1 MVWRCDWCDDN
12 AEVVDFMIPILYGS
26 DETEF
31 VTMGIGPLT
40 DCISCEVEEERNGTY
55 ELTMKYPVNGEYF
68 DEIAERMII
77 CAIPSPYREAQPFRI
92 YKISRP
98 ISGNVTVYA
107 RHISYDLAGIP
118 VMPFTDPGIAT
129 AMNAIKTNSAGENP
143 FTFWTDMT
151 SDIEFNLQVPTAA
164 RTCLGGMTGSII
176 DLYGGE
182 YEWDGYTVKLYSQR
196 GNDNGVSIRYGKNM
210 TALDQDSDVGD
221 TITGILPYWQNE
233 NVLVTCNP
241 PIVYMENPP
250 YEKSIPVDFS
260 MEFETQ
266 PTQAQL
272 LAEAKD
278 YIASHEIGIPSIS
291 TEVSF
296 VHLDQM
302 SGYEGLAVL
311 EACDLCDTVIVQY
324 EKLGVNAK
332 AKIVK
337 IRTDVLLEKY
347 ISVQVGTIKANVAQT
362 IADQQEKIED
372 VIRPDGTVIAEKVA
386 GFINGAVASL
396 VAQYNAATKSD
407 VMAILFENL
416 DETSDLYGAL
426 GIGTQGI
433 MISKTRNADDTGWD
447 WTTAITANGM
457 IANIIVAGIL
467 SDKLGRN
474 YWNLDTGEF
483 VTTQGEIGGWN
494 INSQAIY
501 KDITASDGT
510 IYRVYF
516 QPPIQSNPDK
526 TWVLSCQKSTN
537 NGQSFTGTFVLYSDG
552 SAKFGNTTI
561 DTDGFVTI
569 SVGNKIVSIN
579 DGGVSIKNGNN
590 VVAAIR
596 ADVNGTYGEVVANN
610 AQFTDNASGIFQTSD
625 GKTVTISNGI
635 VKTIN

>member
-1 MVWRCDWCDDN
+1 
-12 AEVVDFMIPILYGS
+12 MIPILYGS

-31 VTMGIGPLT
+31 ATMGIGPLT

-118 VMPFTDPGIAT
+118 VMPFTAPGVAT
-129 AMNAIKTNSAGENP
+129 AMNGIKTNSAGENP

-151 SDIEFNLQVPTAA
+151 SDTEFNLLTPAAA

-176 DLYGGE
+176 DIYGGE
-182 YEWDGYTVKLYSQR
+182 YEWDKYTVKLYSQR

-233 NVLVTCNP
+233 NTLVTCNP
-241 PIVYMENPP
+241 PVVYMDNPP
-250 YEKSIPVDFS
+250 YQKSIPVDFS
-260 MEFETQ
+260 TEFESQ
-266 PTQAQL
+266 PTPAQL
-272 LAEAKD
+272 LAVAED
-278 YIASHEIGIPSIS
+278 YIDSHEIGNPSIS

-311 EACDLCDTVIVQY
+311 EACDLCDTVTVQY
-324 EKLGVNAK
+324 EKLGVNTK

-386 GFINGAVASL
+386 GFINGAIASL

-516 QPPIQSNPDK
+516 QPPIQNNPDK

-537 NGQSFTGTFVLYSDG
+537 NGQSFTGIFILYSDG

-561 DTDGFVTI
+561 DSDGSIWVPGDNNSKLYI
-569 SVGNKIVSIN
+569 GSGGIQIYQNEALKGSLYMLADGNVYLDCYYVRCDI
-579 DGGVSIKNGNN
+579 G
-590 VVAAIR
+590 
-596 ADVNGTYGEVVANN
+596 AN
-610 AQFTDNASGIFQTSD
+610 GIFETSD
-625 GKTVTISNGI
+625 GKTVTVTRGLVTEIS
-635 VKTIN
+635 

>member
-1 MVWRCDWCDDN
+1 
-12 AEVVDFMIPILYGS
+12 MIPILYGS

-31 VTMGIGPLT
+31 TTMGIGPLT

-55 ELTMKYPVNGEYF
+55 ELTIKYPVNGECF

-98 ISGNVTVYA
+98 INGSITVYA

-118 VMPFTDPGIAT
+118 VMPFSAPGVAT
-129 AMNAIKTNSAGENP
+129 AMNGIKTNSAGENP
-143 FTFWTDMT
+143 FTFWTNMT
-151 SDIEFNLQVPTAA
+151 SDTEFNLLTPAAA

-176 DLYGGE
+176 DIYGGE
-182 YEWDGYTVKLYSQR
+182 YEWDKYTVKLYSQR

-233 NVLVTCNP
+233 NALVTCNP
-241 PIVYMENPP
+241 PVVYMDNPP
-250 YEKSIPVDFS
+250 YQKSIPVDFS
-260 MEFETQ
+260 TEFESQ
-266 PTQAQL
+266 PTPAQL
-272 LAEAKD
+272 LAVAED
-278 YIASHEIGIPSIS
+278 YIDSHEIGSPSIS

-311 EACDLCDTVIVQY
+311 EACDLCDTVTVQY
-324 EKLGVNAK
+324 EKLGVNTK

-362 IADQQEKIED
+362 IADQQEKIEE

-386 GFINGAVASL
+386 GFINGAIASL

-483 VTTQGEIGGWN
+483 VTMQGTIGGWK
-494 INSQAIY
+494 IGGQAIY

-537 NGQSFTGTFVLYSDG
+537 NGQSFTGTFILYSDG

-561 DTDGFVTI
+561 DPDGNVTFGPYDGRRWRLSENGLLAYSSGSTVEGGIYFNNENNMTLSVDAIINRDGWTGNIAVGSVTI
-569 SVGNKIVSIN
+569 RVN
-579 DGGVSIKNGNN
+579 DGVILGVS
-590 VVAAIR
+590 
-596 ADVNGTYGEVVANN
+596 
-610 AQFTDNASGIFQTSD
+610 
-625 GKTVTISNGI
+625 
-635 VKTIN
+635 

>member
-1 MVWRCDWCDDN
+1 
-12 AEVVDFMIPILYGS
+12 MIPILYGS

-31 VTMGIGPLT
+31 TTMGIGPLT

-55 ELTMKYPVNGEYF
+55 ELTIKYPVNGECF

-98 ISGNVTVYA
+98 INGSITVYA

-118 VMPFTDPGIAT
+118 VMPFSAPGVAT
-129 AMNAIKTNSAGENP
+129 AMNGIKTNSAGENP
-143 FTFWTDMT
+143 FTFWTNMT
-151 SDIEFNLQVPTAA
+151 SDTEFNLLTPAAA

-176 DLYGGE
+176 DIYGGE
-182 YEWDGYTVKLYSQR
+182 YEWDKYTVKLYSQR

-233 NVLVTCNP
+233 NALVTCNP
-241 PIVYMENPP
+241 PVVYMDNPP
-250 YEKSIPVDFS
+250 YQKSIPVDFS
-260 MEFETQ
+260 TEFESQ
-266 PTQAQL
+266 PTPAQL
-272 LAEAKD
+272 LAVAED
-278 YIASHEIGIPSIS
+278 YIDSHEIGSPSIS

-311 EACDLCDTVIVQY
+311 EACDLCDTVTVQY
-324 EKLGVNAK
+324 EKLGVNTK

-386 GFINGAVASL
+386 GFINGAIASL

-537 NGQSFTGTFVLYSDG
+537 NGQSFTGAFILYSDG

-579 DGGVSIKNGNN
+579 DGGVSIRNGSN
-590 VVAAIR
+590 VIATIR